1 MPLLAL
7 YSQNSCMGSQLI
19 DSPFSSTVVVE
30 ASPQAG
36 DILDHYRLDSLV
48 ARTALATT
56 FCGIDL
62 GNGRQVAIKIPR
74 AELAGD
80 ADFCN
85 RLRQEEKIGGRL
97 HHPGVVRVLCNEY
110 EDRTQ
115 LYIVTEWIE
124 GRSLRAIL
132 DEQGPFSPERAARIA
147 SNICDALYYVHSR
160 GVVHRDLKP
169 ENVLACEDDRIKLI
183 DFGIATAGGADRMA
197 LAKPWETAGTPD
209 YISPEEVKGI
219 RGDARSDIYSLGV
232 MLFEMLAGKTP
243 FDGCN
248 PLAVMNNRLL
258 NDAIPVRALTPD
270 VPAWLERII
279 CRALH
284 RDPRR
289 RHTSAFEF
297 GCDLKSQGNDLTEEC
312 QNTRPFFWFRRTT

>member
-1 MPLLAL
+1 
-7 YSQNSCMGSQLI
+7 MGSQLI
-19 DSPFSSTVVVE
+19 DGPSSSADVRQAAT
-30 ASPQAG
+30 PQAG

-48 ARTALATT
+48 ARTALAVT
-56 FCGIDL
+56 FCGTDL

-80 ADFCN
+80 VDFCT
-85 RLRQEEKIGGRL
+85 RLRQEEKIGSRL
-97 HHPGVVRVLCNEY
+97 RHPGVVRVLCNEY

-124 GRSLRAIL
+124 GRTLRAIL
-132 DEQGPFSPERAARIA
+132 DEQGPLSPQRAARIA

-169 ENVLACEDDRIKLI
+169 ENVLVCEDDRIKLI

-243 FDGCN
+243 FEGCN
-248 PLAVMNNRLL
+248 PLAVMNDRLL
-258 NDAIPVRALTPD
+258 SDAIPVRTLAPD
-270 VPAWLERII
+270 VPVWLERII

-289 RHTSAFEF
+289 RHPSAFEF
-297 GCDLKSQGNDLTEEC
+297 GCDLRSQGNDLAEES
-312 QNTRPFFWFRRTT
+312 QNKRPFLWFRPTT